1 MLIVTVSVCVLL
13 LSGIAILLYLS
24 QDVVRDSEPSTPTTS
39 AAAVQALD
47 QSAEERA
54 YEAIRNV
61 QLPPETAERIENTD
75 GDAAEP
81 TPARLP
87 PPHRKGQE
95 TKHGSL
101 PPTTLALNCERL
113 RRAYSA
119 EELKKI
125 PGFQEKCKQ

>member
-1 MLIVTVSVCVLL
+1 MLIMIVSICGLL

-24 QDVVRDSEPSTPTTS
+24 GDVLRDSEPSTPTTS

-47 QSAEERA
+47 QTAEERA
-54 YEAIRNV
+54 YEAMRNV
-61 QLPPETAERIENTD
+61 QLPPETPERSENTD

-81 TPARLP
+81 TPARLQP
-87 PPHRKGQE
+87 PRRKGQE

-119 EELKKI
+119 DELKKI
-125 PGFQEKCKQ
+125 PGFQEKCNQ